1 MASRPARRRSLRSR
15 VVVICLVSV
24 AVSTGSVAAVTVTQS
39 ARASDVAVQESEAF
53 IVERAQAS
61 AEALYGTVSAVG
73 RKTSGEIGT
82 SLSVADDQLARSGGV
97 SIGTTPVPWTAVDQ
111 FSREETPVEL
121 PQLLLG
127 DTWLQAT
134 TSFDDRV
141 PLIDDVNDLT
151 GATVTV
157 FQRMNPEGDMLRVAT
172 SVRTADDTRAIG
184 TFIPAAGADGAPNAV
199 VASLL
204 AGETYLGNAFV
215 VNAWFESAY
224 QPIVQDGEVVGALYV
239 GIQQQA
245 VPELSDAVLSAA
257 LGEQGETFVVGT
269 AGTRA
274 GVYDL
279 AADPALVGTSAL
291 ETELDADG
299 SPWLAPVLEQAP
311 DLAPGEAGV
320 VTLERPAA
328 SSGTETV
335 TVGYSYYEP
344 WDWTVVSVVS
354 HDDFAATAQ
363 RLAAVERQ
371 TFVAI
376 ALAALVSALVAV
388 GVGAHLAGRATRPV
402 AEAARAVGRLAHG
415 DAEATGRAGAAG
427 AARGDRLRGGM
438 TGASRDLAGAAR
450 DTADR
455 ARTVSGSAGE
465 VRGDAEATAAAV
477 EELTSANAE
486 ITRARTPLAD
496 VVRRLSSNV
505 EDVRRSAVEVST
517 IAEAADAAARATSE
531 VVDRLDRAGD
541 QVAASVH
548 AISGIA
554 AQTKL
559 LALNAGIEAARAGE
573 AGRGFA
579 VVATDVKQLA
589 EQSGSASLSIQ
600 SSVDAMRAEMV
611 EAKDSMARIQETV
624 GRIRDLQQVI
634 TSATHE
640 QAEGTHELSDS
651 QRAVDAALSE
661 QSTAMAH
668 VAEAAARI
676 AHASDRIAAEVDAV
690 ADLAVRTTQ
699 VSDEVALAATG
710 MTATSDELE
719 AVVHGRRR

>member
-1 MASRPARRRSLRSR
+1 LRSR

-24 AVSTGSVAAVTVTQS
+24 ALSTGSVAAVTVTQS
-39 ARASDVAVQESEAF
+39 ARASGVAVQESESF
-53 IVERAQAS
+53 ITERAASS
-61 AEALYGTVSAVG
+61 AEALYGTVSTVG

-82 SLSVADDQLARSGGV
+82 ALNVAEDQLSRSGGAAT
-97 SIGTTPVPWTAVDQ
+97 GTAPVAWTAIDQ
-111 FSREETPVEL
+111 LSREETAVQL
-121 PQLLLG
+121 PQLLVG
-127 DTWLQAT
+127 DRWLAPT
-134 TSFDDRV
+134 TSFADRV
-141 PLIDDVNDLT
+141 PVIDDVNDLT
-151 GATVTV
+151 GATVTL
-157 FQRMNPEGDMLRVAT
+157 FQRMNEAGDMLRVAT
-172 SVRTADDTRAIG
+172 SVRTAEDTRAIG
-184 TFIPAAGADGAPNAV
+184 TYIPAVGQDGTPNAV

-204 AGETYLGNAFV
+204 AGDTFLGNAFV

-224 QPIVQDGEVVGALYV
+224 QPIVEDGEVVGALYV

-245 VPELSDAVLSAA
+245 VPELSEAVLSAA
-257 LGEQGETFVVGT
+257 LGERGETFVVGT

-279 AADPALVGTSAL
+279 AADASLVGTSAL
-291 ETELDADG
+291 DAELDADG
-299 SPWLAPVLEQAP
+299 QPWLAPVLEKAP
-311 DLAPGEAGV
+311 DLKAGDSAVLTLARPGDGGA
-320 VTLERPAA
+320 
-328 SSGTETV
+328 TETV
-335 TVGYSYYEP
+335 TVGYSYYAP

-354 HDDFAATAQ
+354 HDDFAATAD
-363 RLAAVERQ
+363 RLAAVQRQ

-376 ALAALVSALVAV
+376 AVAALVSALVAV
-388 GVGAHLAGRATRPV
+388 GIGAHLALRATRPV

-415 DAEATGRAGAAG
+415 EATTSGRTEDCG
-427 AARGDRLRGGM
+427 GGM
-438 TGASRDLAGAAR
+438 TGASHDLAVAAR
-450 DTADR
+450 DTAER
-455 ARTVSGSAGE
+455 ARTVSGSASE

-486 ITRARTPLAD
+486 ITRARWPLAD
-496 VVRRLSSNV
+496 VVRRLSRNV
-505 EDVRRSAVEVST
+505 EDVRTSAVEVST

-541 QVAASVH
+541 QVAASVD

-600 SSVDAMRAEMV
+600 RSVDAMRAEMG
-611 EAKDSMARIQETV
+611 EAKASMARIQDTV
-624 GRIRDLQQVI
+624 SRIRDLQQVI
-634 TSATHE
+634 AAATHE
-640 QAEGTHELSDS
+640 QAAGTQELGDS
-651 QRAVDAALSE
+651 QQAVDSALAE

-690 ADLAVRTTQ
+690 ADLAVRTTH
-699 VSDEVALAATG
+699 VSDEVARAATG

-719 AVVHGRRR
+719 AVVHGRR

>member
-39 ARASDVAVQESEAF
+39 ARASDVAVQEGEAF

-82 SLSVADDQLARSGGV
+82 ALGVADDQLARSGGV

-111 FSREETPVEL
+111 LSREETAVEL

-141 PLIDDVNDLT
+141 PLIDDVFDLT

-157 FQRMNPEGDMLRVAT
+157 FQRMNDEGDMLRVAT

-184 TFIPAAGADGAPNAV
+184 TYIPAVGADGAPNAV

-204 AGETYLGNAFV
+204 GGETYLGNAFV

-224 QPIVQDGEVVGALYV
+224 QPILQDGEVVGALYV

-279 AADPALVGTSAL
+279 AADTALVGTSAL
-291 ETELDADG
+291 ESELDADG
-299 SPWLAPVLEQAP
+299 RPWLAPVLEQAP
-311 DLAPGEAGV
+311 GLEPGEAGV
-320 VTLERPAA
+320 VTLERPAEA
-328 SSGTETV
+328 AADATETV

-363 RLAAVERQ
+363 RLAAVQRQ
-371 TFVAI
+371 TFVAV

-402 AEAARAVGRLAHG
+402 AEAARAVARLAHG
-415 DAEATGRAGAAG
+415 EDGAAG
-427 AARGDRLRGGM
+427 RAAAAGAPHRGGM

-505 EDVRRSAVEVST
+505 EEVRRSAVEVST

-541 QVAASVH
+541 QVAASVD

-600 SSVDAMRAEMV
+600 SSVEAMRAEML

-624 GRIRDLQQVI
+624 GRIRELQQVI

-699 VSDEVALAATG
+699 VSDEVARAATG

-719 AVVHGRRR
+719 AVVQGRR

>member
-1 MASRPARRRSLRSR
+1 MTAPDRRRSLRAR
-15 VVVICLVSV
+15 VVVICLVAV
-24 AVSTGSVAAVTVTQS
+24 AVSTGAVATVTVTQS
-39 ARASDVAVQESEAF
+39 ARASDVAQQESEAF
-53 IVERAQAS
+53 ITERARAS

-73 RKTSGEIGT
+73 QKTSGEIT
-82 SLSVADDQLARSGGV
+82 TALRVAEDQLARAGGT
-97 SIGTTPVPWTAVDQ
+97 STGATPVAWTAIDQ
-111 FSREETPVEL
+111 LSREETAVSL
-121 PQLLLG
+121 PQVLVG
-127 DTWLQAT
+127 DTWLRPT

-141 PLIDDVNDLT
+141 PVIDDVNALT
-151 GATVTV
+151 GATVTL
-157 FQRMNPEGDMLRVAT
+157 FQRMNEQGDMLRVAT
-172 SVRTADDTRAIG
+172 SVRTAEDTRAIG
-184 TFIPAAGADGAPNAV
+184 TYIPAAGADGTANPV
-199 VASLL
+199 VAALL
-204 AGETYLGNAFV
+204 AQETYLGNAFV

-224 QPIVQDGEVVGALYV
+224 QPIVADGVVVGALYV

-245 VPELSDAVLSAA
+245 VPELSDAVLQAA
-257 LGEQGETFVVGT
+257 LGERGETFVVGT

-279 AADPALVGTSAL
+279 AADSAAVGTSAL
-291 ETELDADG
+291 EAELDADG
-299 SPWLAPVLEQAP
+299 QPWLAPVLERAP
-311 DLAPGEAGV
+311 ELTEGEAEV
-320 VTLERPAA
+320 VTLERDAPGG
-328 SSGTETV
+328 GTETV
-335 TVGYSYYEP
+335 TVGYSYYAP
-344 WDWTVVSVVS
+344 WDWAVVSVVS
-354 HDDFAATAQ
+354 HDDFAATAE

-371 TFVAI
+371 TFGAI

-402 AEAARAVGRLAHG
+402 AAAARAVGRLAHG
-415 DAEATGRAGAAG
+415 EEHGATGTGGRT
-427 AARGDRLRGGM
+427 GGM
-438 TGASRDLAGAAR
+438 TGASRDLAVASR
-450 DTADR
+450 DTAER
-455 ARTVSGSAGE
+455 ARSVSGSAGE

-477 EELTSANAE
+477 EQLTSANAE

-496 VVRRLSSNV
+496 VVQRLSSNV
-505 EDVRRSAVEVST
+505 EQVRRSAVEVST

-541 QVAASVH
+541 QVAVSVD

-589 EQSGSASLSIQ
+589 EQSGTASLSIQ
-600 SSVDAMRAEMV
+600 GSVEAMRTEMA
-611 EAKDSMARIQETV
+611 EAKESMARIQETV
-624 GRIRDLQQVI
+624 SRIRDLQQVI

-651 QRAVDAALSE
+651 QKAVDSALAE

-690 ADLAVRTTQ
+690 AALAVRTTQ
-699 VSDEVALAATG
+699 VSDEVARAAAG
-710 MTATSDELE
+710 MTTTSDELE
-719 AVVHGRRR
+719 AVVHGRR

>member
-24 AVSTGSVAAVTVTQS
+24 AVSTGSVSAVTVTQS

-82 SLSVADDQLARSGGV
+82 ALSVADDQLARSGGV
-97 SIGTTPVPWTAVDQ
+97 SIGTTPVPWTAIDQ

-121 PQLLLG
+121 PELLLG
-127 DTWLQAT
+127 DTWLRAT

-184 TFIPAAGADGAPNAV
+184 TFIPAVGADGAPNAV

-291 ETELDADG
+291 ETELDVDG

-311 DLAPGEAGV
+311 GLEPGEAGV
-320 VTLERPAA
+320 LTLERPDG
-328 SSGTETV
+328 SGTETV

-344 WDWTVVSVVS
+344 WDWTVVSVAS

-363 RLAAVERQ
+363 RLASVERQ

-415 DAEATGRAGAAG
+415 DDGATRRAGAAG
-427 AARGDRLRGGM
+427 TSGADQPRGGM

-465 VRGDAEATAAAV
+465 VRSDAEATAAAV

-486 ITRARTPLAD
+486 ITRARTPLAE

-505 EDVRRSAVEVST
+505 EEVRRSAVEVST

-634 TSATHE
+634 ASATHE

-719 AVVHGRRR
+719 AVVHGRR